1 MFALSL
7 SSSGSTSSFLV
18 SFKFFNLTKTHTACT
33 SWFYVLLI
41 NNSQDRNTRITVNHK
56 EILMIRRQTDF
67 IVRTRLYLVHHLPF
81 TGETRSWSPDIELG
95 QRPRMDSNF
104 QPSQSNSGL
113 NHCAP
118 LSPAL
123 VITWR
128 WLLDRDSPR
137 HPLPALLMFFV
148 ECPPVLSLS
157 PSDVRL
163 RAGPG
168 TADWL
173 LVSPASLRLRLRSET
188 SSKAGA
194 AVTWAAQASSPG
206 PRLLSVRWSVVC
218 CLSPRHSDAY
228 SHPEHRPYSHI
239 KVSNVKSLNAERH
252 ITLK

>member
-18 SFKFFNLTKTHTACT
+18 SFKFFNLTKTYTACT
-33 SWFYVLLI
+33 SWFNVLLI

-104 QPSQSNSGL
+104 HSNPRNQTL
-113 NHCAP
+113 AWITVR

-123 VITWR
+123 VIT

-228 SHPEHRPYSHI
+228 SHPEHRPYSYI

>member
-1 MFALSL
+1 MFELSL

-118 LSPAL
+118 LSCSGDHMLLAARSRLTPSSPACAPDVL
-123 VITWR
+123 CWVSPSVI
-128 WLLDRDSPR
+128 
-137 HPLPALLMFFV
+137 
-148 ECPPVLSLS
+148 SLS
-157 PSDVRL
+157 IWCETPGRARDCRL
-163 RAGPG
+163 APG
-168 TADWL
+168 LTRITPAPVGDKFESWCCSHL
-173 LVSPASLRLRLRSET
+173 GSP
-188 SSKAGA
+188 GQQP
-194 AVTWAAQASSPG
+194 WAQAS
-206 PRLLSVRWSVVC
+206 VRPLIR
-218 CLSPRHSDAY
+218 CLPPLPPTLRCVQSPRAQTIQSY
-228 SHPEHRPYSHI
+228 QGFQC
-239 KVSNVKSLNAERH
+239 
-252 ITLK
+252 